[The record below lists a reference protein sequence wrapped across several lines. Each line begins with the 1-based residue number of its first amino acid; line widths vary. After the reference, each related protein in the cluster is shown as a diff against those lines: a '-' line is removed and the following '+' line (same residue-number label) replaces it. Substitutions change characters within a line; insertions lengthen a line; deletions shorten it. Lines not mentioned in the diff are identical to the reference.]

1 MWFLLE
7 EGSFCNVFEHKPAK
21 WPIGKKKNHIIIHP
35 QLIHITLQE
44 GLAIKDI

>member
-7 EGSFCNVFEHKPAK
+7 EGKFHNFFENNPAK
-21 WPIGKKKNHIIIHP
+21 WPIAKKNRQNICP

-44 GLAIKDI
+44 SLVIKDI

>member
-7 EGSFCNVFEHKPAK
+7 EGRFHNVFDDKPAE
-21 WPIGKKKNHIIIHP
+21 WLIAKNKNQNIHP

-44 GLAIKDI
+44 GMVIKDI